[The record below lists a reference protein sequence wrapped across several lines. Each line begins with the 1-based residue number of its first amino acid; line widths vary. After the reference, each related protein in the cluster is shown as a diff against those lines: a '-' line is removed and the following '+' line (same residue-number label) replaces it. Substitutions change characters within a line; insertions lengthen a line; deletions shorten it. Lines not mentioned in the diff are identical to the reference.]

1 VTVIAQPPE
10 LTNLERLD
18 LNRELSVELVKRRP
32 RDADALMLALDT
44 TPPEPGPEPRDPRG

>member
-1 VTVIAQPPE
+1 MTVIAQPHE
-10 LTNLERLD
+10 LTDLERLD

-44 TPPEPGPEPRDPRG
+44 TPSMPDPEPPNTRS